1 MRINAGKHKGRQ
13 LVAPKGKTTR
23 PTSDMARE
31 AIFNVLAHGVAGP
44 QLIGARIADIFAG
57 TGAIGLEALSR
68 GADFATFVETA
79 PAALKALVENIENLR
94 ETERTKVLKTSAT
107 QLGPPPGGAFDVVFL
122 DPPYDQGLSQA
133 ALERLIE
140 QGWLNDGAV
149 VVVEVAAKEAMQPP
163 GEFEVLKEKTY
174 GAARAVFLKYRGD
187 A

>member
-68 GADFATFVETA
+68 GADFAAFVETA
-79 PAALKALVENIENLR
+79 PAALKALVENIENL
-94 ETERTKVLKTSAT
+94 
-107 QLGPPPGGAFDVVFL
+107 
-122 DPPYDQGLSQA
+122 
-133 ALERLIE
+133 
-140 QGWLNDGAV
+140 
-149 VVVEVAAKEAMQPP
+149 
-163 GEFEVLKEKTY
+163 
-174 GAARAVFLKYRGD
+174 
-187 A
+187 